1 MQRISKFRSTLC
13 MALLGAAALM
23 ACGERS
29 NSPSM
34 PTPAP
39 SSPARVP
46 APDAAPTMPAPG
58 SSSMTTPATPSTDPK
73 KP

>member
-1 MQRISKFRSTLC
+1 MRTTSTLC
-13 MALLGAAALM
+13 AALLGAAALV

-29 NSPSM
+29 NSPTM
-34 PTPAP
+34 PAPDP

-46 APDAAPTMPAPG
+46 APDATPMTPAPG
-58 SSSMTTPATPSTDPK
+58 SSSMTPPATPPAEQK